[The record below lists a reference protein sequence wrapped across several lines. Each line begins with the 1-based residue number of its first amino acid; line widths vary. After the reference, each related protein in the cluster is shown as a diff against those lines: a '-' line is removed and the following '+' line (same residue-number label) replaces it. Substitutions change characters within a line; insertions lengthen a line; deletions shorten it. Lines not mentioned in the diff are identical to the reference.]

1 MNLCVIKKDF
11 TAFSVLRRIFL
22 SLIKFTTM
30 ELKNYDKPWM
40 PAIKGAFLILFG
52 IFAMM
57 GIIGTIKSLAVFFA
71 FLIAMIGILLIVTG
85 VRYKKSRFRGW
96 TIASGIINLAFCAV
110 MFASVDTTKNLY
122 EAREGVILLMLLWV
136 IFFTI
141 TEFVEAVL
149 LFTLKN
155 SFAALFI
162 VNGLLTLL
170 FAYFLNIVS
179 LDFTPQKV
187 FNLGLLALVTGIVNE
202 LSAYLLSQVKESR

>member
-1 MNLCVIKKDF
+1 M
-11 TAFSVLRRIFL
+11 
-22 SLIKFTTM
+22 IKFTTM
-30 ELKNYDKPWM
+30 ELKYYDKPWL
-40 PAIKGAFLILFG
+40 PALKGAFLILFG
-52 IFAMM
+52 IFAMLN
-57 GIIGTIKSLAVFFA
+57 IIGTIKSLAVFFA

-110 MFASVDTTKNLY
+110 LFSMVDTTKTLY
-122 EAREGVILLMLLWV
+122 EAREGVVLLMFLWV

-155 SFAALFI
+155 AFAALFVI
-162 VNGLLTLL
+162 NGLLTLL

-179 LDFTPQKV
+179 LDFTPEKV

-202 LSAYLLSQVKESR
+202 LSAYLLSQLKEGR

>member
-1 MNLCVIKKDF
+1 
-11 TAFSVLRRIFL
+11 
-22 SLIKFTTM
+22 
-30 ELKNYDKPWM
+30 
-40 PAIKGAFLILFG
+40 
-52 IFAMM
+52 
-57 GIIGTIKSLAVFFA
+57 
-71 FLIAMIGILLIVTG
+71 
-85 VRYKKSRFRGW
+85 
-96 TIASGIINLAFCAV
+96 